1 MGTTVF
7 GVGTET
13 VVAFDVDK
21 TLTIKDC
28 VLPFMS
34 LVAGR
39 LSLARVVLRNLLQ
52 VASLL
57 KRRDRDGLKRL
68 FVRSVFKGR
77 DAREIDELGEQFA
90 SVVLENWMRADVAQR
105 LRWHQKNG
113 HIVLLV
119 SASLDAYL
127 VPLARTIG
135 AEAVLCTTLEADE
148 NGVLTGNLVGDNCR
162 AQHKVDR
169 LQRWAQDRGTAG
181 DDWLSV
187 AYGDSRGDLEMLSY
201 ARDGHNVSRQI
212 LELAC

>member
-7 GVGTET
+7 GVGTEI

-21 TLTIKDC
+21 TLTTKDC

-39 LSLARVVLRNLLQ
+39 LFLVSVVLRSPLQ

-57 KRRDRDGLKRL
+57 RHRDRDGLKRL
-68 FVRSVFKGR
+68 FVRAVFMGR
-77 DAREIDELGEQFA
+77 DASEIDELGEQFA
-90 SVVLENWMRADVAQR
+90 SVVLEKWIRADVAQR

-127 VPLARTIG
+127 VPLAKTIG

-148 NGVLTGNLVGDNCR
+148 NGVLTGNLVGNNCR

-169 LQRWAQDRGTAG
+169 LEMWAQNRGTAG
-181 DDWLSV
+181 DNWLSV

-212 LELAC
+212 LEPAC

>member
-39 LSLARVVLRNLLQ
+39 LSLARVVLRNPLQ

-77 DAREIDELGEQFA
+77 DASEIEELGEQFA
-90 SVVLENWMRADVAQR
+90 SVVLEKWMRADVAQR

-127 VPLARTIG
+127 VPLAKTIG

-148 NGVLTGNLVGDNCR
+148 NGVLTGDLVGDNCR
-162 AQHKVDR
+162 AQQKVDR
-169 LQRWAQDRGTAG
+169 LEKWAKNRGTAG
-181 DDWLSV
+181 DNWLSI

-201 ARDGHNVSRQI
+201 ARVGQNVSRQI
-212 LELAC
+212 LEPAC

>member
-21 TLTIKDC
+21 TLTTKDC

-39 LSLARVVLRNLLQ
+39 MFLVSVVLRSPLQ
-52 VASLL
+52 VASMV
-57 KRRDRDGLKRL
+57 RHRDRDGLKRL
-68 FVRSVFKGR
+68 FVHAVFKGR
-77 DAREIDELGEQFA
+77 DASEIDELGEQFA
-90 SVVLENWMRADVAQR
+90 SVVLEKWIRADVAQR

-127 VPLARTIG
+127 VPLAKTIG

-148 NGVLTGNLVGDNCR
+148 SGVLTGNLVGNNCR

-169 LQRWAQDRGTAG
+169 LQVWAQNRGTAG
-181 DDWLSV
+181 DNWLSV

-212 LELAC
+212 LEPAC

>member
-1 MGTTVF
+1 VS
-7 GVGTET
+7 TET

-21 TLTIKDC
+21 TLTTKDC

-39 LSLARVVLRNLLQ
+39 LFLVSVMLRSPLQ

-57 KRRDRDGLKRL
+57 RHRDRDGLKRL

-77 DAREIDELGEQFA
+77 DASEIDELGEQFA
-90 SVVLENWMRADVAQR
+90 SVVLKKWMRADVAQR

-127 VPLARTIG
+127 VPLAKTIG
-135 AEAVLCTTLEADE
+135 AEAVLCTTLEANE
-148 NGVLTGNLVGDNCR
+148 NGVLTGNLVGNNCR

-181 DDWLSV
+181 DNWLSV

-212 LELAC
+212 LEPAC